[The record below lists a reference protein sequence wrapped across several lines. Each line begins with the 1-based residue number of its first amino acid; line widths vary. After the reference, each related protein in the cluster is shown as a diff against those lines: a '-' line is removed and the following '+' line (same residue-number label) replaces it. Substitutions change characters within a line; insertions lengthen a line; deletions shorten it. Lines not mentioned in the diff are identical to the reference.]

1 MEIKRLDESTLDSQI
16 NVYRQAFGKETPLA
30 EIKEHWIKKHFHN
43 PIESSLIFGAF
54 ENGELVGMNAYMPC
68 CYTYKGET
76 IYVLQSC
83 ESGVLPSQQGKG
95 IWGKVVRYAVDYI
108 FRETKYVAIIGF
120 PNYRNSYP
128 GFKKMGWKTLFQM
141 NNMILVNSGA
151 AFADS
156 ISHGRSAIKLLG
168 RAGVILRIP
177 IWFSSRRYNNAV
189 VGDCPIDMAL
199 WDDDSSKITID
210 HSALWCQW
218 KADYKNLKCVSLQL
232 GGEIVASC
240 IYGID
245 HFEGN
250 DVVRLDK
257 ISFKKDVKISNKC
270 ALAKILRLLKK
281 EYPSAAFVRT
291 WTLDNNSLFKKLG
304 FLKSFHPNPFIIT
317 EQNNML
323 ADLPWDLSFFDLD

>member
-1 MEIKRLDESTLDSQI
+1 MDIRRLDESTIDSQI
-16 NVYRQAFGKETPLA
+16 SVYRQAFGKETPLA
-30 EIKEHWIKKHFHN
+30 DIREHWIKKHFHN

-54 ENGELVGMNAYMPC
+54 ENGELVGMNAFMPC
-68 CYTYKGET
+68 CYTYKGEK

-141 NNMILVNSGA
+141 NNMILVNSGST
-151 AFADS
+151 FADS
-156 ISHGRSAIKLLG
+156 VSHGRKAIKLIG

-177 IWFSSRRYNNAV
+177 LWLSSLRNNKFI
-189 VGDCPIDMAL
+189 VGKCSIDKAL
-199 WDDDSSKITID
+199 WNDDSSKMTID

-218 KADYKNLKCVSLQL
+218 KSDYKNMKCISLQL
-232 GGEIVASC
+232 DGEVVASC
-240 IYGID
+240 IYGLD

-257 ISFKKDVKISNKC
+257 ISFKKDVIVSKKC
-270 ALAKILRLLKK
+270 AVAKMLRFLKK
-281 EYPSAAFVRT
+281 DNPSAAFVRI
-291 WTLDNNSLFKKLG
+291 WTLENSSLFKSLG
-304 FLKSFHPNPFIIT
+304 FLKSSHPNPFIII
-317 EQNNML
+317 EQDNML
-323 ADLPWDLSFFDLD
+323 AELPWDLSFFDLD